1 MYFKRIREE
10 RQCLLQTY
18 TGFSKGSS
26 FVPIVLLI
34 AVNNKCLRP
43 FLFEIVQIETTK
55 EIHHPTAAR
64 VGKLNIRKIIINYVN
79 GCRLEVDDHVEK
91 NK

>member
-1 MYFKRIREE
+1 M
-10 RQCLLQTY
+10 
-18 TGFSKGSS
+18 
-26 FVPIVLLI
+26 PIVLLI
-34 AVNNKCLRP
+34 TVNDKCLPP
-43 FLFEIVQIETTK
+43 FLFQIETTK
-55 EIHHPTAAR
+55 EIHHPIAAK

>member
-1 MYFKRIREE
+1 M
-10 RQCLLQTY
+10 
-18 TGFSKGSS
+18 
-26 FVPIVLLI
+26 P
-34 AVNNKCLRP
+34 P

-55 EIHHPTAAR
+55 EIHHPIAAK

>member
-1 MYFKRIREE
+1 M
-10 RQCLLQTY
+10 
-18 TGFSKGSS
+18 
-26 FVPIVLLI
+26 PIVLLI
-34 AVNNKCLRP
+34 TVNDKCLPP

-55 EIHHPTAAR
+55 EIHHPIAAK